1 MMIDQPVLL
10 ETGSER
16 PMERFVRSLSR
27 VLVFVCLLGIS
38 LPGAVA
44 GQEGNAPPSDPPVV
58 RPEIVFEAGAVSV
71 EGLTPGGEAVLFGVA
86 RRALGYHQR
95 VERVEE
101 VLVAD
106 AEGVAR
112 LEMPEGVPVTA
123 VWALVDLTT
132 GELAAGPSPGFSRSV
147 RPFPTAGLRGR
158 GGVPGRLSAA
168 LEGAQILY
176 VRPGEGA
183 WGTALLD
190 GGVYDQDGAD
200 DGAFEVSLADL
211 VAVGTSGTAVPP
223 AEVAAGDLVVVVDS
237 TDLDLFVLR
246 VTPDALR

>member
-1 MMIDQPVLL
+1 MKP
-10 ETGSER
+10 
-16 PMERFVRSLSR
+16 LSR
-27 VLVFVCLLGIS
+27 SVFEGLLLLLLVVACF
-38 LPGAVA
+38 PGAASGQA
-44 GQEGNAPPSDPPVV
+44 GTVPPSDPPVV
-58 RPEIVFEAGAVSV
+58 RPEIVFEAGGVSV
-71 EGLTPGGEAVLFGVA
+71 AGLTPGGEAVLFAVA

-106 AEGVAR
+106 GEGVAR
-112 LEMPEGVPVTA
+112 FEIPEGVPVTA
-123 VWALVDLTT
+123 VWAVVDLTT

-200 DGAFEVSLADL
+200 DGAFEVSLVDL
-211 VAVGTSGTAVPP
+211 VAVGTSGSAAPP
-223 AEVAAGDLVVVVDS
+223 AEVAAGDLVVVIDS
-237 TDLDLFVLR
+237 TDLSLFTLR

>member
-1 MMIDQPVLL
+1 MKRL
-10 ETGSER
+10 
-16 PMERFVRSLSR
+16 VRSLSL
-27 VLVFVCLLGIS
+27 VLVFVSLSGIS

-44 GQEGNAPPSDPPVV
+44 GQEGNGPPADPPVV
-58 RPEIVFEAGAVSV
+58 RPEIAFDADGLSLS
-71 EGLTPGGEAVLFGVA
+71 GLTPGGEAVLFGVA

-101 VLVAD
+101 VVVAD
-106 AEGVAR
+106 EEGGAR
-112 LEMPEGVPVTA
+112 YDVPEGVPVTA
-123 VWALVDLTT
+123 VWALVDLAT
-132 GELAAGPSPGFSRSV
+132 GEVSAGPSPGFSRSV

-158 GGVPGRLSAA
+158 GGVPDRLAA
-168 LEGAQILY
+168 SLEGAHILY

-190 GGVYDQDGAD
+190 GGVYDQDGVD
-200 DGAFEVSLADL
+200 DGAFEVALEDL
-211 VAVGTSGTAVPP
+211 VAVGTSGPPVAP